1 MTSALAELSVF
12 EFWGHNSVTIIRRC
26 IMLTSMALIFL
37 TGMLMGAIFKKLKFP
52 GLFGMLVTGI
62 ILGPHVLNL
71 LDKSILNISSDL
83 RQLAL
88 IIILARAG
96 LSLDIRDLMKV
107 GRPAVLMCF
116 VPACLEIAGMMILA
130 PSLLG
135 VSLLDAAIM
144 GAVVAAVSP
153 AVVVPKML
161 NLMENNYGTDK
172 SIPQMILAGASVD
185 DVFVIVMFTSFI
197 GLTQGEKISAVSFM
211 QIPISIVLG
220 IAGGIIAGLVL
231 LKLFEK
237 FHMRDSSKV
246 IVILSTAF
254 LLVALEQMMKGIIPI
269 SGLLAV
275 MSLGIAIQRKNND
288 LASRMSSKFSK
299 LWVAAELILFVLV
312 GAAVDI
318 KYAAQAGISAVIL
331 IFGVLAF
338 RMLGVYLCMLKTNL
352 TSKERIFCMIAYTPK
367 ATVQAAIGSVPLA
380 MGLSCGKTVLTV
392 AVMAILITAPLG
404 AFGIDMT
411 YKRFLN
417 HNPKNS
423 DV

>member
-12 EFWGHNSVTIIRRC
+12 EFLEHNSVTKIRRC

-37 TGMLMGAIFKKLKFP
+37 TGMLMGAIFRKIKFP

-71 LDKSILNISSDL
+71 LDKSILNISPDL

-107 GRPAVLMCF
+107 GRPAILMCF
-116 VPACLEIAGMMILA
+116 VPACLEMAGMVLLA
-130 PSLLG
+130 PKLLG
-135 VSLLDAAIM
+135 VSLLEAAIM

-161 NLMENNYGTDK
+161 NLMESNYGTDK
-172 SIPQMILAGASVD
+172 SIPQLILAGASVD

-197 GLTQGEKISAVSFM
+197 GLAQGEKVSAASFM

-220 IAGGIIAGLVL
+220 LSVGVIAGLVL
-231 LKLFEK
+231 LKIFEK
-237 FHMRDSSKV
+237 FHMRDSTKV

-254 LLVALEQMMKGIIPI
+254 LLVALEQMLKVIIPI

-288 LASRMSSKFSK
+288 LAARMSSKFSK

-338 RMLGVYLCMLKTNL
+338 RMLGVYLCMLRTNL
-352 TSKERIFCMIAYTPK
+352 TTKERIFCMIAYTPK

-423 DV
+423 DT